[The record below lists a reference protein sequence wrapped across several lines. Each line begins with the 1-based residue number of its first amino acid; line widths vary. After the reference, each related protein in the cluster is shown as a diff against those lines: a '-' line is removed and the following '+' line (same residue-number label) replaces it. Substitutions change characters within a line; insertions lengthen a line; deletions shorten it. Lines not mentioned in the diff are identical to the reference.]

1 MGSQR
6 IAPYIFLAPFLA
18 VFGVFIFWPL
28 LQSLALSLQR
38 SFGPGNSEF
47 VGLVNFSILFQDPLF
62 WKATKN
68 TAIFAA
74 GSLLFQMPL
83 ALGLALVLNQPWIRG
98 RSWFRLIFFI
108 PSLLGFVFVAILFSL
123 VFEKRTGLLN
133 VTLHSL
139 FGFGLEIPW
148 LQEYVMA
155 SLIIAALWMYVGYNM
170 IYFLAA
176 LQSVDQELVEA
187 ARIDGANVWHQFL
200 NVTLPAIRPVA
211 YFVVLLSMIGSFQL
225 FELPYLMFRET
236 PGPDNQGL
244 TIVMYLYQQGFQV
257 GDLGY
262 ASAVG
267 WVLALFLISVTLIQ
281 RKLSADETP

>member
-1 MGSQR
+1 MHSQR
-6 IAPYIFLAPFLA
+6 LAPYVFLTPFLF

-28 LQSLALSLQR
+28 LQSVSLSLQR
-38 SFGPGNSEF
+38 SFGPGNAEF
-47 VGLVNFSILFQDPLF
+47 VGLKNFAILFRDPLF
-62 WKATKN
+62 WKATWN
-68 TAIFAA
+68 TTVFAA
-74 GSLLFQMPL
+74 GSLFIQMPL
-83 ALGLALVLNQPWIRG
+83 ALGLALILNQPWIRG
-98 RSWFRLIFFI
+98 RGWFRLIFFV

-148 LQEYVMA
+148 LQDYVMA
-155 SLIIAALWMYVGYNM
+155 SLIIAALWMYLGYNM

-176 LQSVDQELVEA
+176 LQSVDQELLEA
-187 ARIDGANVWHQFL
+187 ARIDGANAWQQFL
-200 NVTLPAIRPVA
+200 NVTLPAIRPIA
-211 YFVVLLSMIGSFQL
+211 SFVVLLSMIGSFQL

-236 PGPDNQGL
+236 AGPDNKGL
-244 TIVMYLYQQGFQV
+244 TIVIYLYQQGFQV

-267 WVLALFLISVTLIQ
+267 WVLAIFLISATLIQ
-281 RKLSADETP
+281 RRLSVDETH